1 MQGPNQRPR
10 GSVVT
15 FYSYKGG
22 TGRSMALANTACVL
36 AERERNDPDAV
47 LVVDWDLEA
56 PGLHRFFPPRLRG
69 DTSAMDLGLDDQ
81 PGLIDVFIALAAA
94 LPEAEPANEEEA
106 ERAAAQAI
114 AALPLA
120 RYITATEVPGVL
132 LMRAGRDDDGLYSR
146 RVNTF
151 DWEALFRRAPG
162 IYRALAERLAQ
173 HSRWVLIDSRT
184 GVTDISGIC
193 TSLMPEKLV
202 VVFTP
207 NRQSLTGVRELVS
220 RASAYRLASDDLR
233 PLLVFP
239 LPSRIEASL
248 ERLSRQW
255 RYGHPDAGIVGYQPM
270 FEHLLADCYGLARCD
285 LKGYFDTVTLQQTPE
300 CAYGELISVR
310 DGSADRLSLAASYR
324 VFVDRL
330 VSGRTPWE
338 VAAAPEAQ
346 SAPPAPPV
354 LEALPAAITAPSFAD
369 GIDAALGFGI
379 TAGTIA
385 SDPFADVLS
394 PSVSPPNPAPT
405 GLQARPPPPQPA
417 TAAPAAPAGVALRAN
432 TSPPP
437 PATAARIFISWA
449 PSDRERVARVAE
461 ALIQRGH
468 QVSWDRDL
476 LSSGE
481 SYSTVITRA
490 LDASDVVLVFWSR
503 TSIESRSVEVEVF
516 EGLRRGVLVPVMTD
530 EVLPPLAFRNLH
542 AFDFIRGDDAALAR
556 LVQVVE
562 QTAARQPGEAV
573 ALPPAASASAPAAAP
588 AAVGSRVSEATRRL
602 ARAPALGSP
611 QAWTWAGIGV
621 AAAVVLYG
629 MWFARPDAQAP
640 GPGPGPGNEIVAQR
654 RADPPALP
662 ASIARRLVTVPTVT
676 GLSTAE
682 ATTAATAV
690 GLVVRW
696 FDADTSQEYNSVD
709 GLVREQSPAAKTDA
723 PVGSVLRLTVATQT
737 ALVPVLSGN
746 SLSDA
751 LAVLRASGL
760 ALGDIESVEG
770 VGKVPGTVIGQTPQP
785 GARLATGSRV
795 NVSVAAASTGAKN
808 KPKTARKSTKAALA
822 E

>member
-285 LKGYFDTVTLQQTPE
+285 LQAYFDTVTLQQTPE

-338 VAAAPEAQ
+338 AAAVPEAQ

-369 GIDAALGFGI
+369 SMDAALGFGI
-379 TAGTIA
+379 TAGSVA
-385 SDPFADVLS
+385 SDPFADRLS
-394 PSVSPPNPAPT
+394 PSVSSPNPAPT

-437 PATAARIFISWA
+437 LATAARIFISWA

-562 QTAARQPGEAV
+562 QTAARQPGEA
-573 ALPPAASASAPAAAP
+573 AARQATPAAA
-588 AAVGSRVSEATRRL
+588 ASSRVSEATQKL

-611 QAWTWAGIGV
+611 LAWTWAGIGV

-629 MWFARPDAQAP
+629 LWFAKPNALQPDLASVGVPQQQAASAQPQSGAP
-640 GPGPGPGNEIVAQR
+640 RG
-654 RADPPALP
+654 
-662 ASIARRLVTVPTVT
+662 VTVPMVT
-676 GLSTAE
+676 GLSAAE

-690 GLVVRW
+690 GLTVLMV
-696 FDADTSQEYNSVD
+696 DAETQQEYKSIE

-795 NVSVAAASTGAKN
+795 NVSVAAASTGAKT

>member
-285 LKGYFDTVTLQQTPE
+285 LQAYFDTVTLQQTPE

-338 VAAAPEAQ
+338 AAAVPEAQ

-369 GIDAALGFGI
+369 SMDAALGFGI
-379 TAGTIA
+379 TAGSVA
-385 SDPFADVLS
+385 SDPFADRLS
-394 PSVSPPNPAPT
+394 PSVSSPNPAPT

-437 PATAARIFISWA
+437 PATTARIFISWA

-562 QTAARQPGEAV
+562 QTAARQPGEA
-573 ALPPAASASAPAAAP
+573 AARQATPAAA
-588 AAVGSRVSEATRRL
+588 ASSRVSEATQKL

-611 QAWTWAGIGV
+611 LAWTWAGIGV

-629 MWFARPDAQAP
+629 LWFAKPNALQPD
-640 GPGPGPGNEIVAQR
+640 
-654 RADPPALP
+654 P
-662 ASIARRLVTVPTVT
+662 ASVGVSQQRAASAQPQSGAPRGVTVPMVT
-676 GLSTAE
+676 GLSAAE

-690 GLVVRW
+690 GLTVLMV
-696 FDADTSQEYNSVD
+696 DAETQQEYKSIE
-709 GLVREQSPAAKTDA
+709 GLVRAQSPAAKTEA
-723 PVGSVLRLTVATQT
+723 PLGSVLRLTVVTQT

-795 NVSVAAASTGAKN
+795 NVSVAAASTGAKT

>member
-285 LKGYFDTVTLQQTPE
+285 LQAYFDTVTLQQTPE

-338 VAAAPEAQ
+338 AAAVPEAQ

-369 GIDAALGFGI
+369 SMDAALGFGI
-379 TAGTIA
+379 TAGSVA
-385 SDPFADVLS
+385 SDPFADMLS
-394 PSVSPPNPAPT
+394 PSVSSPNPAPT
-405 GLQARPPPPQPA
+405 GLQARPPHPQPA

-562 QTAARQPGEAV
+562 QTAARQPGEA
-573 ALPPAASASAPAAAP
+573 AARQATPAAA
-588 AAVGSRVSEATRRL
+588 ASSRVSEATQKL

-611 QAWTWAGIGV
+611 LAWTWAGIGV

-629 MWFARPDAQAP
+629 LWFAKP
-640 GPGPGPGNEIVAQR
+640 N
-654 RADPPALP
+654 ALP
-662 ASIARRLVTVPTVT
+662 QEVASVGVPQQQAASAQPQSGAPRGVTVPMVT
-676 GLSTAE
+676 GLSAAE

-690 GLVVRW
+690 GLTVLMV
-696 FDADTSQEYNSVD
+696 DAETQQEYKSIE
-709 GLVREQSPAAKTDA
+709 GLVRAQSPAAKTEA
-723 PVGSVLRLTVATQT
+723 PLGSVLRLTVATQT

-795 NVSVAAASTGAKN
+795 NVSVAAASTGAKT

>member
-285 LKGYFDTVTLQQTPE
+285 LQAYFDTVTLQQTPE

-338 VAAAPEAQ
+338 AAAVPEAQ

-369 GIDAALGFGI
+369 SMDAALGFGI
-379 TAGTIA
+379 TAGSVA
-385 SDPFADVLS
+385 SDPFADMLS
-394 PSVSPPNPAPT
+394 PSVSSPNPAPT
-405 GLQARPPPPQPA
+405 GLQARPPHPQPA
-417 TAAPAAPAGVALRAN
+417 TAAPAASAGVALRAN

-437 PATAARIFISWA
+437 LATAARIFISWA

-503 TSIESRSVEVEVF
+503 ASIESRSVEVEVF

-562 QTAARQPGEAV
+562 QTAARQPGEA
-573 ALPPAASASAPAAAP
+573 AARQATPAAA
-588 AAVGSRVSEATRRL
+588 ASSRVSEATQKL

-611 QAWTWAGIGV
+611 LAWTWAAIALAV
-621 AAAVVLYG
+621 AVALYG
-629 MWFARPDAQAP
+629 LWFAKPNALQPDLASVGVPQQQAASAQPQSGAP
-640 GPGPGPGNEIVAQR
+640 RG
-654 RADPPALP
+654 
-662 ASIARRLVTVPTVT
+662 VTVPMVT
-676 GLSTAE
+676 GLSAAE

-690 GLVVRW
+690 GLTVLMV
-696 FDADTSQEYNSVD
+696 DAETQQEYKSIE
-709 GLVREQSPAAKTDA
+709 GLVRAQSPAAKTEA
-723 PVGSVLRLTVATQT
+723 PLGSVLRLTVATQT

-795 NVSVAAASTGAKN
+795 NVSVAAASTGAKT

>member
-285 LKGYFDTVTLQQTPE
+285 LQAYFDTVTLQQTPE

-338 VAAAPEAQ
+338 AAAVPEA
-346 SAPPAPPV
+346 APAWLAPPV
-354 LEALPAAITAPSFAD
+354 KALPAAISAPRFAD
-369 GIDAALGFGI
+369 GLEAALGFEAS
-379 TAGTIA
+379 AGPVA
-385 SDPFADVLS
+385 WDSFADRLS
-394 PSVSPPNPAPT
+394 PSQPPPNLASP
-405 GLQARPPPPQPA
+405 GLLDAAPPQPA
-417 TAAPAAPAGVALRAN
+417 PAAAATAPAGVAPAAYAYAPAPA
-432 TSPPP
+432 TAATA
-437 PATAARIFISWA
+437 ATAARIFISWA

-562 QTAARQPGEAV
+562 QTAARQPGEA
-573 ALPPAASASAPAAAP
+573 AARQATPAAA
-588 AAVGSRVSEATRRL
+588 ASSRVSEATQKL

-611 QAWTWAGIGV
+611 LAWTWAGIGV

-629 MWFARPDAQAP
+629 LWFAKP
-640 GPGPGPGNEIVAQR
+640 N
-654 RADPPALP
+654 ALP
-662 ASIARRLVTVPTVT
+662 QEVASVGVSQQQAANAQPQSGAPRGVTVPMVT
-676 GLSTAE
+676 GLSAAE

-690 GLVVRW
+690 GLTVLMV
-696 FDADTSQEYNSVD
+696 DAETQQEYKSIE
-709 GLVREQSPAAKTDA
+709 GLVRAQSPAAKTEA
-723 PVGSVLRLTVATQT
+723 PLGSVLRLTVATQT

-795 NVSVAAASTGAKN
+795 NVSVAAASTGAKT